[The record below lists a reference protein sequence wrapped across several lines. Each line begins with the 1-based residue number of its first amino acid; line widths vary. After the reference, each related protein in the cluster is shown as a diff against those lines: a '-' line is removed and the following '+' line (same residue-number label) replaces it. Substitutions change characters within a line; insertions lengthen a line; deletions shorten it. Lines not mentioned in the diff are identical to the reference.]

1 MNFFKGLKNNDRD
14 SDYDEDYYGK
24 NDAKDDDA
32 GFETPAQEAP
42 SREPERPA
50 APARRAAFG
59 AAEPASYSMKL
70 MKPSSYEDGPMIA
83 NELLA
88 NNAVIINLENA
99 SAETAANLI
108 FFLDGVTY
116 AISGHL
122 KPVSANTFML
132 TPKNMD
138 ITEAGTESAPQQTE
152 EQPAQNGAGYGGFG
166 GFSGG
171 YGYRS

>member
-1 MNFFKGLKNNDRD
+1 MNFFKGLKNNGRD
-14 SDYDEDYYGK
+14 NEYDEDYYGK
-24 NDAKDDDA
+24 SEEKDEEVS
-32 GFETPAQEAP
+32 FETPVQETPAA
-42 SREPERPA
+42 REPERPA

-59 AAEPASYSMKL
+59 SSDAPSYSMKL

-138 ITEAGTESAPQQTE
+138 ITEAGTEAPAKQAE
-152 EQPAQNGAGYGGFG
+152 DQPAQNGFG

-171 YGYRS
+171 YGYRN